1 MDKIDASGANAQQIE
16 FWNGEAGSHW
26 SERDDQMSAM
36 LRPLGEAAIK
46 RAAPEAGE
54 WVLDIGCG
62 CGDTTVALARAVGCS
77 GGALGVDISAPML
90 VTASQKVDGL
100 AEELCGGATFK
111 LADAST
117 YDFAPAGFDLLF
129 SRFGIMFFADPA
141 AAFTNLRCAL
151 KPAGR
156 LTFLCWGPVD
166 QNDWITVPMKAAR
179 AHLPPTPPM
188 EPRAPGPFAFAS
200 TAYVTDILQT
210 AGFIDIEFESTEPIM
225 KLGNGGSLDASLEF
239 FMELGPL
246 SSALV
251 DQPESIRHAVRESVL
266 AAITDR
272 YVEGYVE
279 LPGKCWLVTARNP
292 A

>member
-1 MDKIDASGANAQQIE
+1 MDKIDASGANAKQIE

-36 LRPLGEAAIK
+36 LRPLGEEAIK
-46 RAAPEAGE
+46 RAAPEGGE
-54 WVLDIGCG
+54 WVLDVGCG
-62 CGDTTVALARAVGCS
+62 CGDTTVALARAVGRS

-90 VTASQKVDGL
+90 VAANQKIDSL
-100 AEELCGGATFK
+100 AEELRSSTMFE

-117 YDFAPAGFDLLF
+117 YDFAPAVFDLLF
-129 SRFGIMFFADPA
+129 SRFGIMFFADPT
-141 AAFTNLRCAL
+141 AAFTNMRGAL

-166 QNDWITVPMKAAR
+166 QNDWITVPMNAAR
-179 AHLPPTPPM
+179 AHLPPPQPID
-188 EPRAPGPFAFAS
+188 PRAPGPFAFS
-200 TAYVTDILQT
+200 DSVYVTDILQT
-210 AGFIDIEFESTEPIM
+210 AGFTDIEFESTEPTM
-225 KLGNGGSLDASLEF
+225 KLGDGGSLDASLEF

-246 SSALV
+246 SSALM
-251 DQPESIRHAVRESVL
+251 DQPESIMSAVRASVL

-272 YVEGYVE
+272 YVDGYVE

-292 A
+292 P